1 MIERL
6 AIVGVGLLG
15 GSLAKAARA
24 HGIAREI
31 VGIGRDQNRLRPA
44 LIDST
49 LDRITTDLA
58 DGLGGADRVVLAATV
73 LANETLLPA
82 VWRAAAA
89 GALITDVGS
98 TKRSIVAA
106 AERLAASRR
115 DVQFVGSHP
124 MAGSEKSGY
133 AVARADLFQGATVV
147 VTPGESDDPAAVKS
161 VSELW
166 TAVGGRVVTLDPE
179 THDRAVA
186 AISHLP
192 HVAAWALVDA
202 VERFE
207 PDAFAVAARG
217 FKDTTRI
224 AAADPD
230 MWREILLDNREAVV
244 ASIAA
249 FRLALDDLERL
260 VARGDGPALTALLAR
275 VKAVREKL
283 S

>member
-6 AIVGVGLLG
+6 AIIGVGLLG

-24 HGIAREI
+24 QAIAREI
-31 VGIGRDQNRLRPA
+31 VGIGRSEARLRPA
-44 LIDST
+44 ADDGT

-58 DGLGGADRVVLAATV
+58 DGLRGADRVVLAATV
-73 LANETLLPA
+73 LANETLLPE

-89 GALITDVGS
+89 GAVLTDVGS
-98 TKRSIVAA
+98 TKRGIVAA
-106 AERLAASRR
+106 AERLAGGRR

-133 AVARADLFQGATVV
+133 GVARVDLFQGATVV
-147 VTPGESDDPAAVKS
+147 VTPGELSEAGAVKS
-161 VSELW
+161 VTELW
-166 TAVGGRVVTLDPE
+166 AGVGARVVTLEAE

-192 HVAAWALVDA
+192 HVVAWALVDA

-224 AAADPD
+224 AASDPEV
-230 MWREILLDNREAVV
+230 WREILLDNRESVR
-244 ASIAA
+244 ASLAA

-260 VARGDGPALTALLAR
+260 VVGGDGAALGALLAR
-275 VKAVREKL
+275 VKATREKL
-283 S
+283 A